1 MRLDHNFKQRRVV
14 YKRGHGENDT
24 LLAQEDVET

>member
-1 MRLDHNFKQRRVV
+1 MRLDHKQRRVV